1 MEILIDIIVSMNL
14 ISQKNLYL
22 PSNYLRYI
30 KNVFFMSYVPT
41 NGSDL
46 EENKDIAN
54 SLDLLLRIRFTDIT
68 NCE

>member
-1 MEILIDIIVSMNL
+1 
-14 ISQKNLYL
+14 
-22 PSNYLRYI
+22 
-30 KNVFFMSYVPT
+30 MSYVPT